1 MNARQIGL
9 HPVRSALPPAARRCG
24 PGASTRVMA
33 GLTLLV
39 LLLIA
44 AGASAPAWTAQAL
57 GTTADL
63 SGVSCR
69 VATLLHGASG
79 VRAGGN
85 YSPDSAAT
93 AA

>member
-1 MNARQIGL
+1 
-9 HPVRSALPPAARRCG
+9 
-24 PGASTRVMA
+24 MA

-44 AGASAPAWTAQAL
+44 AGALATGAAAPAWTAQAL

-63 SGVSCR
+63 NGVSCK

-79 VRAGGN
+79 VRAGGD